1 MPKLSYAN
9 VVSTICLFLLLGGA
23 AVAATV
29 LPKNSVGTKQLKNK
43 SVTTAKIKDGA
54 VTGAKVQVSSL
65 GTVPSAAS
73 ANSANTAATAANANA
88 LGGQPASAYAGT
100 NLIRTAT
107 LDPEGVFIPSL
118 SSGIS
123 SSQLLV
129 KGTGLYCFHGLN
141 PAPITAVVSISIPVP
156 AEQGATASVEVRPSD
171 AECQVEV
178 QTYDEKN
185 ADHREPFSVMI
196 R

>member
-43 SVTTAKIKDGA
+43 SVTAAKIKDGA
-54 VTGAKVQVSSL
+54 VTGSKVQVSSL
-65 GTVPSAAS
+65 ATVPSAAS
-73 ANSANTAATAANANA
+73 ATSAANAANADA
-88 LGGQPASAYAGT
+88 LGGKPASAYAAT

-107 LDPEGVFIPSL
+107 LDPKGVFIPSL

-141 PAPITAVVSISIPVP
+141 PAPITAVVSISIPAP
-156 AEQGATASVEVRPSD
+156 AEQGATATVEVRPSD

-178 QTYDEKN
+178 NTYDQKD
-185 ADHREPFSVMI
+185 ADHGEPFSLMI